1 MQWATTPGGHSIVA
15 RVVELTRTAGLRMV
29 AEGIEDTETLG
40 TLAELG
46 VEMVQGYLFGR
57 PAPLADVLAALATVQ
72 SGRV

>member
-57 PAPLADVLAALATVQ
+57 PAPLSDALTALTTVQ
-72 SGRV
+72 TGRI